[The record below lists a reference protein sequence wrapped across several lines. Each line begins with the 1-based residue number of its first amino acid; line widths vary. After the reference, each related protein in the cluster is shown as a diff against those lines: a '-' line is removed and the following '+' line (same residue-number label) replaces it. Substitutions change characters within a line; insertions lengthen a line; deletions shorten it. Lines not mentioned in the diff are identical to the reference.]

1 LGLCKVWEESN
12 FKSQIPRVKFQNS
25 KNQNSKSQNLN
36 SDSRFYIHFSK
47 TSKSYRDNAALKVI
61 HFLINSNIFIALA
74 AVSLALATDAQLGIA
89 PHFKTYLVVIF
100 LATLSD
106 YNLHRFIA
114 VKNNPKARHV
124 EKLLWAVKYLQL
136 LKILILT
143 SSTGLVIS
151 LFFIRIEILFVLLPL
166 ALLSFLYSIPF
177 PGNLK
182 KPFQLLGIPGMKT
195 LLIALVW
202 TAVTVFLPVIQ
213 SGTPVN
219 QASVLLI
226 FAERFT
232 FIFAI
237 AIPFDIRD
245 IKADALAGMKTIPAT
260 FGEKQAL
267 LVCNSSMIISFMI
280 ASFHYL
286 LQNMAFIFIAYF
298 VSVGLTLVF
307 INSRKIKGYPLYYHG
322 ILDGSI
328 LLHGLLISLGFFLFS
343 CLTL

>member
-1 LGLCKVWEESN
+1 MK
-12 FKSQIPRVKFQNS
+12 
-25 KNQNSKSQNLN
+25 
-36 SDSRFYIHFSK
+36 
-47 TSKSYRDNAALKVI
+47 AI

-74 AVSLALATDAQLGIA
+74 AVFLALATEAQLGNA
-89 PHFKTYLVVIF
+89 SHFQASLVVIF
-100 LATLSD
+100 LATMSD

-114 VKNNPKARHV
+114 VKDTPKTRQV
-124 EKLLWAVKYLQL
+124 EKIRWAAEYLTL
-136 LKILILT
+136 LKVLILST
-143 SSTGLVIS
+143 SAGLVIS
-151 LFFIRIEILFVLLPL
+151 LFFVRMEILFALVPL

-177 PGNLK
+177 PGDPK
-182 KPFQLLGIPGMKT
+182 KPFHLLGIPGMKT

-202 TAVTVFLPVIQ
+202 SAATVFLPVIQ

-245 IKADALAGMKTIPAT
+245 IKADVLAGMKTIPVT
-260 FGEKQAL
+260 FGEKRAL
-267 LVCNSSMIISFMI
+267 LIGNSSMIISLMI

-328 LLHGLLISLGFFLFS
+328 LLHGLLISLGLFLFN

>member
-1 LGLCKVWEESN
+1 MK
-12 FKSQIPRVKFQNS
+12 
-25 KNQNSKSQNLN
+25 
-36 SDSRFYIHFSK
+36 
-47 TSKSYRDNAALKVI
+47 AI

-74 AVSLALATDAQLGIA
+74 AVFLALATEAQLGNA
-89 PHFKTYLVVIF
+89 SHFQASLVVIF
-100 LATLSD
+100 LATMSD

-114 VKNNPKARHV
+114 VKNTPKTRQV
-124 EKLLWAVKYLQL
+124 EKIRWAAEYLTL
-136 LKILILT
+136 LKVLILST
-143 SSTGLVIS
+143 SAGLVIS
-151 LFFIRIEILFVLLPL
+151 LFFVRMEILFALVPL

-177 PGNLK
+177 PGDPK
-182 KPFQLLGIPGMKT
+182 KPFHLLGIPGMKT

-202 TAVTVFLPVIQ
+202 SATTVFLPVIQ

-245 IKADALAGMKTIPAT
+245 IKADVLAGMKTIPVA
-260 FGEKQAL
+260 FGEKRAL
-267 LVCNSSMIISFMI
+267 LIGNSSMIISLMI

-328 LLHGLLISLGFFLFS
+328 LLHGLLISLGLFLFN